1 MNLLQ
6 RFLDQVRNA
15 GFFATSDKLLL
26 AVSGGIDSVVLCELS
41 RQAGLNFSIAHGNF
55 GLRGEES
62 ERDERFVRNL
72 AAHYGVEIF
81 VMKFETAT
89 YAQAE
94 KLSIQ
99 EAARDLRYN
108 WFEQLRKEKK
118 MAAILLAHHA
128 DDNME
133 TLLMHFFRGTGLQ
146 GLTAIPESNIAKKL
160 FRPLLHFRRK
170 EIEAF
175 ARQEGLSWVEDSS
188 NASLKYARNN
198 LRHEILPAVK
208 NIYPAVEEN
217 LLHNIERFREINAFY
232 RLAVEKLK
240 MAISERRGEEVRFPV
255 KRLSQLA
262 NRAFLFEI
270 IKEYGFGEKQ
280 VDEVAKLLHSDSGK
294 FTANESHQII
304 RHRNWIVIAPKASTA
319 ETVAMEEGQEE
330 VRFSGGILYA
340 KQKKGKGL
348 TLGKERLVAKLDAGE
363 ITYPLL
369 IRKWTPGDYFYPLGM
384 RKKKKLARFF
394 IDQKLSKNQKESI
407 WVVESGKRIAWIIG
421 LRIDDRFKVSPSTAS
436 VLQLTFSPI
445 ENIPKSV

>member
-15 GFFATSDKLLL
+15 GFFATSDNLLL

-72 AAHYGVEIF
+72 AAHYRVEIF

-89 YAQAE
+89 YAQAK

-108 WFEQLRKEKK
+108 WFEQLRMEKK

-217 LLHNIERFREINAFY
+217 LLHTKRIEIITRCPFAYQQRIRNFACIQLGYKTF
-232 RLAVEKLK
+232 
-240 MAISERRGEEVRFPV
+240 
-255 KRLSQLA
+255 LSQRQPLTLLLFCIQDSATEAYFLLA
-262 NRAFLFEI
+262 LFHRH
-270 IKEYGFGEKQ
+270 GFG
-280 VDEVAKLLHSDSGK
+280 
-294 FTANESHQII
+294 
-304 RHRNWIVIAPKASTA
+304 R
-319 ETVAMEEGQEE
+319 
-330 VRFSGGILYA
+330 
-340 KQKKGKGL
+340 
-348 TLGKERLVAKLDAGE
+348 
-363 ITYPLL
+363 
-369 IRKWTPGDYFYPLGM
+369 
-384 RKKKKLARFF
+384 
-394 IDQKLSKNQKESI
+394 
-407 WVVESGKRIAWIIG
+407 
-421 LRIDDRFKVSPSTAS
+421 
-436 VLQLTFSPI
+436 
-445 ENIPKSV
+445 